1 MFKYFQLFK
10 GENDFFHKTPLLVVV
25 SPNNI
30 TCVFSTVGGRGGH
43 IFYYLCLPIV
53 KPTLTPGAVRLWDPQ
68 RPQSS
73 PRQASV
79 RGWRLRVP
87 GPAFLHP
94 PEGGAALG
102 VRLPAGPGVLHL
114 LPTRMFHLIR
124 AAV

>member
-94 PEGGAALG
+94 AEGGAAHG
-102 VRLPAGPGVLHL
+102 VRLSAGPGVPDL
-114 LPTRMFHLIR
+114 LR
-124 AAV
+124 AAVSDHLRPGV

>member
-1 MFKYFQLFK
+1 MFFPPNR
-10 GENDFFHKTPLLVVV
+10 GEGGEGHPLDENF
-25 SPNNI
+25 PPKD
-30 TCVFSTVGGRGGH
+30 
-43 IFYYLCLPIV
+43 IFYFLCLPIV

-94 PEGGAALG
+94 AEGGAALG